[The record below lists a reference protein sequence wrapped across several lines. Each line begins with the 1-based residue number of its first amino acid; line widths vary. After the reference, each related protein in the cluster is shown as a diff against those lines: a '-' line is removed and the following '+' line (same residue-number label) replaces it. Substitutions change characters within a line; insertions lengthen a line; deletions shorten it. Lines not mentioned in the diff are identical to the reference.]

1 MYVLRASTPMFIT
14 SKTVSGI
21 HSWCTCH
28 LPLSQEPLGS
38 HIIVSQQMLCFST
51 YMSQNSTPAN
61 THSCLFYIC
70 LSFLASRVVV
80 PKRKQGTSTWK
91 DQLLSFRYPN
101 SQQVHNGFWSKARQA
116 LKALKR
122 KASWLPAEIKVPS
135 LQLRQ
140 TLINQNLKNQNPWP
154 LEKFR
159 SHLEFRIHI
168 VTHSRWHGMILFT
181 YFPQKQSL
189 GVLG

>member
-1 MYVLRASTPMFIT
+1 MHMPPSPLPGAPRITHNCQPTNVVFFYLYEPELYSCQHPFLFILYLF
-14 SKTVSGI
+14 VFLGI
-21 HSWCTCH
+21 
-28 LPLSQEPLGS
+28 
-38 HIIVSQQMLCFST
+38 
-51 YMSQNSTPAN
+51 
-61 THSCLFYIC
+61 
-70 LSFLASRVVV
+70 RVVV